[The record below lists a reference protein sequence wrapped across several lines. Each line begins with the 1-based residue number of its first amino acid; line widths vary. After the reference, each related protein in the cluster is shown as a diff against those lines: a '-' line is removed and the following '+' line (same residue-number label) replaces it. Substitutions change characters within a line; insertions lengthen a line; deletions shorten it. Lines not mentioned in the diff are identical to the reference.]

1 MLITI
6 FSLIAQGT
14 NIPLGGFTPPS
25 TAYSEGSAEGD
36 TALTN
41 LEFFISNLI
50 GFLTALGSIFF
61 VIYFVLGAFQW
72 ITSGGD
78 KGKLESARNR
88 MMYGVLGMILIIAS
102 YSLLGLL
109 SGLIGVD
116 FLNPAEQI
124 RNIVAPIS
132 GGSAGE
138 AGGL

>member
-1 MLITI
+1 
-6 FSLIAQGT
+6 
-14 NIPLGGFTPPS
+14 
-25 TAYSEGSAEGD
+25 
-36 TALTN
+36 LTN